1 MVYKHH
7 ALKFAGNTKGY
18 DICFN
23 DKLKISKLWPVD
35 IYVVS
40 GLLVVYSFQ
49 DVCTALKFASSIFF
63 RHLCQTMEYKTFTR
77 QQQRQVTI
85 M

>member
-23 DKLKISKLWPVD
+23 YKLKNKQIMARRYICSISSPG
-35 IYVVS
+35 S
-40 GLLVVYSFQ
+40 GLV
-49 DVCTALKFASSIFF
+49 
-63 RHLCQTMEYKTFTR
+63 RN
-77 QQQRQVTI
+77 
-85 M
+85 

>member
-1 MVYKHH
+1 MARY
-7 ALKFAGNTKGY
+7 G
-18 DICFN
+18 
-23 DKLKISKLWPVD
+23 P
-35 IYVVS
+35 

>member
-23 DKLKISKLWPVD
+23 DKLKNNYGHI
-35 IYVVS
+35 
-40 GLLVVYSFQ
+40 
-49 DVCTALKFASSIFF
+49 CSI
-63 RHLCQTMEYKTFTR
+63 RAPGS
-77 QQQRQVTI
+77 I
-85 M
+85 

>member
-23 DKLKISKLWPVD
+23 DKLKNKQIMARRHICSIRAPGPGG
-35 IYVVS
+35 
-40 GLLVVYSFQ
+40 GLPYETDGDARRL
-49 DVCTALKFASSIFF
+49 A
-63 RHLCQTMEYKTFTR
+63 
-77 QQQRQVTI
+77 
-85 M
+85 

>member
-18 DICFN
+18 DICFD
-23 DKLKISKLWPVD
+23 DKLKNKQIMARYGPA
-35 IYVVS
+35 
-40 GLLVVYSFQ
+40 LLVVYSFQ
-49 DVCTALKFASSIFF
+49 DVCTALKLASSIFF

-77 QQQRQVTI
+77 QQQRQYNR
-85 M
+85 